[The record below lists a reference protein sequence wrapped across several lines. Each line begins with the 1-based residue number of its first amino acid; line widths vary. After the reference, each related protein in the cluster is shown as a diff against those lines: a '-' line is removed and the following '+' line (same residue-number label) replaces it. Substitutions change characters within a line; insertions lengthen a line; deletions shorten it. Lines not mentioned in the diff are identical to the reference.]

1 MILFLWFEGRFG
13 ENPNRFNQL
22 SSAPLL
28 RTLLFFLFLTAGFA
42 SVPARAE
49 SFQEAPRVLAAL
61 EQGRAAEEGK
71 GFSKNLSQAVAL
83 YCDAATMGSPE
94 GFYRIGRLLATA
106 PVGQRNQRLANAYL
120 ALAISLGNQDAHKYF
135 DPAQGNA
142 ELGSDC
148 AQLAGVV
155 ENQNF
160 NVDAYLAKQ
169 APAKI
174 EIARLI
180 RQLAPKYNVD
190 PRLALAIA
198 MTESNLTANAVSPKN
213 AQGVM
218 QLIPATQERFGVT
231 RPFNAE
237 QNIRGA
243 MAYLRWLDKRFAGD
257 WRLVAAAYNAG
268 EGSVD
273 RYGGIPPYAETQQYV
288 RRVMGFAG
296 APVKLKI

>member
-1 MILFLWFEGRFG
+1 MIR
-13 ENPNRFNQL
+13 N
-22 SSAPLL
+22 
-28 RTLLFFLFLTAGFA
+28 LFLTLLLATGFF
-42 SVPARAE
+42 SSLARAE

-71 GFSKNLSQAVAL
+71 GFGKNLAQAIAL

-94 GFYRIGRLLATA
+94 GFYRLGRLLATA
-106 PVGQRNQRLANAYL
+106 PTGQRNQRLANAYL
-120 ALAISLGNQDAHKYF
+120 ALAISLGSQDALKYY

-142 ELGSDC
+142 ELGNECSPS
-148 AQLAGVV
+148 AEAG
-155 ENQNF
+155 QTQGF
-160 NVDAYLAKQ
+160 NVDAYLARQSPTKQ
-169 APAKI
+169 

-180 RQLAPKYNVD
+180 RKLAPLYNVD
-190 PRLALAIA
+190 PRLVLAIA
-198 MTESNLTANAVSPKN
+198 MTESNLNASAVSPKN

-231 RPFNAE
+231 RPFDAE
-237 QNIRGA
+237 QNIKGA
-243 MAYLRWLDKRFAGD
+243 MAYLRWLEKRFAGD

-273 RYGGIPPYAETQQYV
+273 RYGGIPPYAETQLYV

-296 APVKLKI
+296 SPVKLRI